1 MGINSISLFQL
12 DINSLAKHF
21 DNRST
26 LLKQLGDEFKIIAN
40 AGHVMRHSI
49 KGT

>member
-40 AGHVMRHSI
+40 AGHVMQHSI